1 LTKKRSFL
9 QGKKLMFRDQNFLGA
24 DSALIV
30 VVVVLTHLGG
40 KFCFCFCFFFFLK
53 KKKDR
58 TCLSYKDIKIP
69 GKRSMKEKPTRFHEP
84 DKTGAKKYSHKTLNS
99 QVHRFKTTNMR
110 CLNIPGLGRRPRVLI
125 VIIFIK
131 CKSLNLY

>member
-9 QGKKLMFRDQNFLGA
+9 QGKKLMFRNQNFLGA

-30 VVVVLTHLGG
+30 VVVVLTHFGES
-40 KFCFCFCFFFFLK
+40 FAFAFAFVFSFFFCLK

-69 GKRSMKEKPTRFHEP
+69 GTRSMKEKPTRFHEP

-99 QVHRFKTTNMR
+99 QAHRFKTINMPYG
-110 CLNIPGLGRRPRVLI
+110 IVVLI
-125 VIIFIK
+125 F
-131 CKSLNLY
+131 LDLEDDLMLL